1 MAGLHDSDGR
11 ETPGAS
17 GGVYAAHHH
26 RMELKER
33 SKTIARVIIHVVTMR
48 PQPSCDRS
56 DNAVIH

>member
-1 MAGLHDSDGR
+1 
-11 ETPGAS
+11 
-17 GGVYAAHHH
+17 
-26 RMELKER
+26 MELKER